1 MKNSL
6 RLLCILFFLF
16 STINSNDKTP
26 IGNIYKNAYLP
37 PIKFEGLKYFKEQ
50 DVLTYLLTKNTVL
63 RFNSPSYPI
72 STLEIV
78 LKQSLSNLY
87 KSSGFY
93 ETKINFKFNKE
104 AIIGTIK
111 EGGQLIYGEFKVTG
125 INKMKI
131 ELIEILLID
140 FDFKRFTNE
149 TYWKKGEGF
158 FIEDKYEEKL
168 QKMFDNL
175 FLEYGYSNVDFEL
188 NTKEIANKENKSIN
202 LIVNIINENDLAI
215 IKRITFEGADEKN
228 QKAILETLE
237 LKIDDLYAID
247 KKRHW
252 INLLINSGRFTDI
265 FININRIGLKDIHLH
280 FTIGSIH
287 KMPPLDVKLTAHQAK
302 IFSFLEQLST
312 LSLYKDGLQ
321 VAFKSKDL
329 NGSGYYRNDKGLYLT
344 LKYIEKKIN
353 LLIDGKKLY
362 IALDKNS
369 LYQINLP
376 SQNIFSNLNIRA
388 RQFDPKQKNN
398 EDTLNIGF
406 GLSYQAGE
414 TKNSSILPFKF
425 NISKAAILISTLK
438 EKLTST
444 IKNNLITIYIKEEK
458 VEKNIALQY
467 QLVNNP
473 NDKLKLKVL
482 STTMIFQKQKDFSSK
497 WDELTKNIYQNKSN
511 KEGDFFSFINESLVS
526 SLIND
531 LFSSLNINSGLNKDF
546 ILNLKNIFEPFK
558 PHAKYS
564 TSADFLKKMSAS
576 IENPLVKKTFTS
588 KRDLGHFFQKFLFQT
603 PLFLNDQLFEKGSWP
618 WTISREYSFKMND
631 IGLKKLYLLEPLRI
645 YKQKDTSFISCLLL
659 IHHIKDF
666 HPKLSLALIKKL
678 SRNFNL
684 NAFEKDIGAL
694 FKKNPAIIRDVE
706 NVLKRIALFDSKQI
720 QLLCKSLDLGDDK
733 LIFQYHQEFKR
744 MINET
749 NTKSTMSKAIEFLYI
764 KTRQFIRTYVIEK
777 QKKLNE
783 LMKRNEEKKIKKNQK

>member
-1 MKNSL
+1 M
-6 RLLCILFFLF
+6 FFLF